1 MKHATSVSYVVI
13 AAITLFGFVAAF
25 GQSTSSPSMTAQ
37 DAFAMLKNLA
47 GEWNGTIQEKD
58 KGPAGSVIY
67 KVTASGNVVLE
78 TLFPGTEHEMVTT
91 YYLKGDQLMLTH
103 YCASGNHP
111 MMALD
116 QQSTKAMLVFTFAG
130 ATNFD
135 PEKDTHMHNARFKLV
150 DNDHLESEWDH
161 YQNGKNAG
169 PAKFFLARK
178 KS

>member
-1 MKHATSVSYVVI
+1 MKCVSR
-13 AAITLFGFVAAF
+13 FVAAILLYSAAAF
-25 GQSTSSPSMTAQ
+25 SQNQTGQTISAP

-58 KGPAGSVIY
+58 KGPASSVIY
-67 KVTASGNVVLE
+67 KVTANGNVVLE

-111 MMALD
+111 TMALD
-116 QQSTKAMLVFTFAG
+116 KQSTKTMLVFAFAG
-130 ATNFD
+130 AVNFD
-135 PEKDTHMHNARFKLV
+135 PEKDTHMHNARLKLV
-150 DNDHLESEWDH
+150 DNDHIESEWDH

-169 PAKFFLARK
+169 PAKFFLTRK

>member
-1 MKHATSVSYVVI
+1 MKRALTVPSLVI
-13 AAITLFGFVAAF
+13 AAMVLFGFAAAF
-25 GQSTSSPSMTAQ
+25 GQNANSQAVTAK

-47 GEWNGTIQEKD
+47 GEWSGTIQEKD

-67 KVTASGNVVLE
+67 KVTANGKVVLE

-116 QQSTKAMLVFTFAG
+116 KQSTKNLLSFTFAG
-130 ATNFD
+130 AVNFE
-135 PEKDTHMHNARFKLV
+135 PEKDTHMHNARMKLV

-169 PAKFFLARK
+169 PAKFFLTRK
-178 KS
+178 K

>member
-1 MKHATSVSYVVI
+1 MKYALSASRLVMTIMV
-13 AAITLFGFVAAF
+13 LFGFASAF
-25 GQSTSSPSMTAQ
+25 GQTTSSPTVTAQ
-37 DAFAMLKNLA
+37 EAFAMLKNLA
-47 GEWNGTIQEKD
+47 GEWTGTIQEKD

-67 KVTASGNVVLE
+67 KVTANGNVVLE

-116 QQSTKAMLVFTFAG
+116 KQSTKNLLVFAFAG
-130 ATNFD
+130 AVNFD
-135 PEKDTHMHNARFKLV
+135 PEKDTHMHNARFRLV
-150 DNDHLESEWDH
+150 DNDHFESEWDH

-169 PAKFFLARK
+169 PAKFFLTRK